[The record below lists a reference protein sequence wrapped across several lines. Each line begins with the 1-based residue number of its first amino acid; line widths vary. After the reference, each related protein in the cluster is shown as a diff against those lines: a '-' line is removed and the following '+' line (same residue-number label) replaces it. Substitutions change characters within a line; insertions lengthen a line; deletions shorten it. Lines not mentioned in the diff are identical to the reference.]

1 MCPNWLLVSE
11 TGSVERVDYS
21 FSEPCFLLHPF
32 PPPSP
37 IPAQIF
43 FFSHHISACLPNQIL
58 GSNYAHKG

>member
-43 FFSHHISACLPNQIL
+43 FFHIIFLLASPI
-58 GSNYAHKG
+58 KF